1 MKKLFILAA
10 VVFAIL
16 SFQSCGTYYEY
27 IQLLST
33 KPVNEN
39 APITQTNGGIIY
51 EDDDCAI
58 FYKFWNEGGNPGFE
72 FYNKTDKIIYID
84 LSKTFFIKNGT
95 AYDYFQQETITNT
108 KSSSASTSEYFKLS
122 ATHSY
127 SSSISQYY
135 SGNFGYVPPALNH
148 TITSTKLF
156 GGISIASITKSKTTN
171 NTSSVATTNNPI
183 LSIPPKSSKIISN
196 FSITSQEII
205 DCNLKY
211 YPEKYSKIEYTTENS
226 PIIFANY
233 ITFKIGEDAPYK
245 NVKND
250 FFVNEISNY
259 ATHEITNYNKREKT
273 CKNILTPEEIKK
285 QKKQIDVYDPYII
298 VGDESSFYTTYSVY
312 SKSKLYTK
320 NNNYLWSYK
329 YNGYI
334 NKNSK
339 TKNNLSNSVQK
350 IDNSSISET
359 KNSSNLTKIINDF
372 DDPKEVSSKQKNR
385 LTSEILEIKDLYSK
399 KNLLKSNVFI
409 AYKEYANQI
418 INSTKKGDWNKLES
432 IQELLKEIIKTK
444 NSNLFLEIENS
455 VSATNNLEEK
465 INILV
470 KYLYRI

>member
-1 MKKLFILAA
+1 MRRNHHKRQVWIL
-10 VVFAIL
+10 
-16 SFQSCGTYYEY
+16 Y
-27 IQLLST
+27 
-33 KPVNEN
+33 
-39 APITQTNGGIIY
+39 
-51 EDDDCAI
+51 
-58 FYKFWNEGGNPGFE
+58 
-72 FYNKTDKIIYID
+72 
-84 LSKTFFIKNGT
+84 
-95 AYDYFQQETITNT
+95 
-108 KSSSASTSEYFKLS
+108 
-122 ATHSY
+122 
-127 SSSISQYY
+127 
-135 SGNFGYVPPALNH
+135 
-148 TITSTKLF
+148 STKLF

-298 VGDESSFYTTYSVY
+298 VGNESSFYTTYSVY

-359 KNSSNLTKIINDF
+359 KNSSNSTKIINDF

-432 IQELLKEIIKTK
+432 IQQLLKEIIKTK